1 MRNIFFIA
9 IAAIAFTSCTKEGLG
24 GDATLVVKPAHHG
37 LPIVSTTAYQDSVFI
52 KYNTLDAP
60 ANPTTEYDLLIV
72 GTVGE
77 DHIHVEG
84 LKHGDY
90 YVYCT
95 GWDTSINMR
104 VSGGIP
110 VTIKRKE
117 RKDEIVT
124 DVPVVE

>member
-1 MRNIFFIA
+1 MKELFYLGIVAVFLN
-9 IAAIAFTSCTKEGLG
+9 SCTKEGLG

-60 ANPTTEYDLLIV
+60 ANPTSEYDLLIV

>member
-1 MRNIFFIA
+1 MKKLLVIA
-9 IAAIAFTSCTKEGLG
+9 IGAALFYSCTKEGLG
-24 GDATLVVKPAHHG
+24 GEATLVVKPAHHG
-37 LPIVSTTAYQDSVFI
+37 LPILSTAAYQDSVFV
-52 KYNTLDAP
+52 KFNTLDAP
-60 ANPTTEYDLLIV
+60 SSPTTEYDLLVV

-84 LKHGDY
+84 LEHGDY

-104 VSGGIP
+104 VTGGIP

-117 RKDEIVT
+117 RKDEIVV
-124 DVPVVE
+124 DVPITE

>member
-1 MRNIFFIA
+1 MRNIFFTA
-9 IAAIAFTSCTKEGLG
+9 IAVITLTSCTKEGLG

-37 LPIVSTTAYQDSVFI
+37 LPILSTAAYQDSVFV
-52 KYNTLDAP
+52 KFNTLDAP
-60 ANPTTEYDLLIV
+60 SSPTTDYDLLVV
-72 GTVGE
+72 GAVGE

-84 LKHGDY
+84 LEHGDY

-104 VSGGIP
+104 VTGGIP

-117 RKDEIVT
+117 RKDEIVV
-124 DVPVVE
+124 DVPITE

>member
-9 IAAIAFTSCTKEGLG
+9 ITAIALTSCTKEGLG

-37 LPIVSTTAYQDSVFI
+37 LPIASTTAYQDSVFI

-60 ANPTTEYDLLIV
+60 ASPTTEYDLLIV

-95 GWDTSINMR
+95 GWDASINMR

-110 VTIKRKE
+110 VTIKRKD
-117 RKDEIVT
+117 RKDEIIT

>member
-1 MRNIFFIA
+1 MRNIFFFA
-9 IAAIAFTSCTKEGLG
+9 IAAFALTSCTKEGLG

-60 ANPTTEYDLLIV
+60 ANPTTEYDLLVV

-84 LKHGDY
+84 LKLGDY